1 MDADDSGVD
10 EFSTPLS
17 EFGLVKMKSMTD
29 LLDMDYNSPL
39 QHVTKGH
46 PNGSGSRIKPGK
58 SMNNLYGERSF
69 GDTPVDLL
77 KLKRDFETIRFDHAR
92 QQSYTNIL
100 KDIYD
105 DSMSQDFHENPEAV
119 VLRFGC
125 RTPNLEATRN
135 SFDTAGP
142 HRKKFGVGDTKY
154 IGNDS
159 FEETGYSLTKMK
171 SLGTIP
177 DMEKARKLQEVL
189 VRKTINKSKLTAV
202 NLEQRFEGEDDD
214 VFYNDENKVN
224 FRPKSSSGYERRLLE
239 VNGRK
244 SQPPLNELSNRRKE
258 EFKIP
263 QNPSRHLRKEKS
275 SSHIE
280 VMRGRPPSIH
290 QEKYRYE

>member
-1 MDADDSGVD
+1 MDADDSGVE
-10 EFSTPLS
+10 EFSTPLA
-17 EFGLVKMKSMTD
+17 EFGLVKMKSMTN
-29 LLDMDYNSPL
+29 LLDSDFTSPL
-39 QHVTKGH
+39 QA
-46 PNGSGSRIKPGK
+46 PRISQNGSAGKIKPGK

-69 GDTPVDLL
+69 GDTPIDLL
-77 KLKRDFETIRFDHAR
+77 KLKRDFETIRFDYAR

-105 DSMSQDFHENPEAV
+105 DSMGQDYHESPENV

-125 RTPNLEATRN
+125 RTPKMETNRN
-135 SFDTAGP
+135 SFNNNGP

-159 FEETGYSLTKMK
+159 FEEMGYSLTKMK

-177 DMEKARKLQEVL
+177 DIEKARKIQDTL

-202 NLEQRFEGEDDD
+202 NLEQRFQGEDDD

-224 FRPKSSSGYERRLLE
+224 FRPKSTSGYERRLLE
-239 VNGRK
+239 LNGRK
-244 SQPPLNELSNRRKE
+244 SQPPLNELGNRRKE

-280 VMRGRPPSIH
+280 VMRGRPPSVQHEI
-290 QEKYRYE
+290 YRYE